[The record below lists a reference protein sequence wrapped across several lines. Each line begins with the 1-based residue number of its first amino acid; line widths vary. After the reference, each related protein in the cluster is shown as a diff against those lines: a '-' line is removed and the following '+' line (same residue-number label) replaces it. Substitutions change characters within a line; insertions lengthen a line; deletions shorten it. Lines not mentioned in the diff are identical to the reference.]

1 MLKTIH
7 LSYGVSI
14 DLRFSSVLPSR
25 REQEQ
30 HRHWTID
37 LGISFKISEK
47 FSEERM
53 QYGPEVVSFDSMPE
67 AGFPDAGNNVAGLAA
82 SVLVPL
88 LNQNMVNHDISSRE
102 ATFIEMEVVHWIR
115 AALGYSVA
123 PTYSMAS
130 EIGGIL
136 ILGGCL
142 SNTIA
147 LVAARERLFPG
158 SGLRGPPARSAFWYP
173 KSSSTI

>member
-1 MLKTIH
+1 M
-7 LSYGVSI
+7 VSPSTS
-14 DLRFSSVLPSR
+14 DLVPFFLAAGNKNNTDIG
-25 REQEQ
+25 QFL
-30 HRHWTID
+30 HHTID
-37 LGISFKISEK
+37 LGISFKTSEK

-67 AGFPDAGNNVAGLAA
+67 AGFPDTGNNVAGLAA

-88 LNQNMVNHDISSRE
+88 LNQNMANHDISSRE
-102 ATFIEMEVVHWIR
+102 ATFIKMEVVHWIR

-136 ILGGCL
+136 ILGGL

-158 SGLRGPPARSAFWYP
+158 SGLRGPPAWSAFWYP